1 MGGGDEIIMMWYRW
15 GIIHRMWWG
24 WGKVYGLG
32 AVYFTMSLSSTDTQA
47 HATPVT
53 YARRAIN

>member
-1 MGGGDEIIMMWYRW
+1 
-15 GIIHRMWWG
+15 MWWG

-53 YARRAIN
+53 YARRAINWWHRGLVELVNGVDAL